1 MARPVWNGSISFGLL
16 NVPVQIFSG
25 ERTVDLHF
33 RLLDSRDKKP
43 IRYERVNS
51 DTGEEVAWKDIV
63 KAFEYEKGNYVVIGA
78 GAACGGSRDYRDG
91 RNRSLRRAR
100 CHQPD

>member
-33 RLLDSRDKKP
+33 RLLDSRDQKP

-63 KAFEYEKGNYVVIGA
+63 KAFEYEKGNYVVIPLIA
-78 GAACGGSRDYRDG
+78 VTTTKKVFWSAANSIAT
-91 RNRSLRRAR
+91 LIPKA
-100 CHQPD
+100 